1 LAERI
6 WVLAAVALF
15 SGWHWQQLER
25 PMPSPGELALL
36 AVLAAVPA
44 VIAGLG
50 RRRLAIMAA
59 VPATLTAIWRAF
71 GYLPW
76 DRGHEVYPL
85 RIVSGV
91 HDGARS
97 WFETSTPFDPSRF
110 ATTSGLLD
118 LCFFGLMAVFAWL
131 LIDGR
136 FALAGLACAFALY
149 AIPSTAVGM
158 GSAGLRAAI
167 FLLLALAILAVCQ
180 RRVPLGGSAIGQ
192 LSVLAVATVVAGL
205 VIGSAPGVAKGALFD
220 WRHWNPLAGDGAQVS
235 VGYVWNQDYG
245 PLHWPK
251 QTTTVF
257 QVQSARPHYWKA
269 GVLTV
274 FDGNHWVAPDSAP
287 SYGNYHQADAIG
299 MPVSSETS
307 NELHPDT
314 GSDITQVGFTIEA
327 LADPRVLS
335 TGQPLRYTFAS
346 PIDAQLFTDGSVEA
360 SSDLPRGA
368 SYTVRAYSP
377 NPKPKQLSEVG
388 NAFPASVAQSVVVNH
403 AAIPVWGGT
412 TKKRVPVPIDSR
424 LVAASNQAWHA
435 SGADEP
441 GTSEYGAVVALESYF
456 HGKPFTYDQ
465 TPPVGPGPVLA
476 HFMLH
481 SHRGYCQ
488 MYSGSMALV
497 LRLHGIP
504 ARVAYGFTEGAQTQT
519 GYKVTDRDAHAWVE
533 AFFPKYG
540 WIPFEPTPTRNLP
553 EVQASTTNASW
564 VKSIGDQKNATQF
577 GIQSHQ
583 LRRRLVGAAG
593 PHVPNPGHGHGSS
606 GGGAPGVV
614 AARPGGHSFFVWAIS
629 AAAILIAVLAVVKLV
644 AVRWRYLRRG
654 PRGQASAAY
663 HELATYIGDQGVR
676 VNANATFE
684 ELAGLVEHTWG
695 VDASALAKAGSAA
708 RYAPP
713 QIAARAGHDVRPA
726 LRRIRRDL
734 RKSID
739 LRDRAMGSLRL
750 RSMLAQTTHLD

>member
-1 LAERI
+1 
-6 WVLAAVALF
+6 V
-15 SGWHWQQLER
+15 
-25 PMPSPGELALL
+25 
-36 AVLAAVPA
+36 
-44 VIAGLG
+44 
-50 RRRLAIMAA
+50 
-59 VPATLTAIWRAF
+59 
-71 GYLPW
+71 
-76 DRGHEVYPL
+76 
-85 RIVSGV
+85 
-91 HDGARS
+91 
-97 WFETSTPFDPSRF
+97 
-110 ATTSGLLD
+110 D
-118 LCFFGLMAVFAWL
+118 LCFFALMAVFAWL

-136 FALAGLACAFALY
+136 FALAALACAFALY

-205 VIGSAPGVAKGALFD
+205 VVGSAPGVAKGALFD
-220 WRHWNPLAGDGAQVS
+220 WRHWNPLAGNGPQVS

-245 PLHWPK
+245 PLRWPK

-257 QVQSARPHYWKA
+257 QVQSAHPHYWKA

-274 FDGNHWVAPDSAP
+274 FDGAHWVSSPATQA
-287 SYGNYHQADAIG
+287 NYHATDAIG
-299 MPVSSETS
+299 IPTSEETS
-307 NELHPDT
+307 KELHPDSP
-314 GSDITQVGFTIEA
+314 SDITQVGFTVEA
-327 LADPRVLS
+327 LADFRLLS
-335 TGQPLRYTFAS
+335 TGQPLRYSLTS
-346 PIDAQLFTDGSVEA
+346 PIDASLTTDGSVIA
-360 SSDLPRGA
+360 TGNLPRGA
-368 SYTVRAYSP
+368 TYTVRAYSP
-377 NPKPKQLSEVG
+377 NPKPKQLAEVG

-403 AAIPVWGGT
+403 AAIPVWGST
-412 TKKRVPVPIDSR
+412 TKKRVLVPIDSR
-424 LVAASNQAWHA
+424 LIAASNQAWHA

-456 HGKPFTYDQ
+456 HGKQFHYDQ
-465 TPPVGPGPVLA
+465 TPPVGAGPVLA
-476 HFMLH
+476 YFMLH

-504 ARVAYGFTEGAQTQT
+504 ARVAYGFTEGSQTQT

-533 AFFPKYG
+533 AYFPKYG

-553 EVQASTTNASW
+553 EVQASTTNAAW
-564 VKSIGDQKNATQF
+564 VHSIGDTKNAQQF
-577 GIQSHQ
+577 GIQSTQ
-583 LRRRLVGAAG
+583 LQSRLVRGGG
-593 PHVPNPGHGHGSS
+593 PNGNIPGRGHGAG
-606 GGGAPGVV
+606 GGGAPDVV
-614 AARPGGHSFFVWAIS
+614 AARSGGHSFFLWAIS
-629 AAAILIAVLAVVKLV
+629 AATILIAVLATVKLV

-695 VDASALAKAGSAA
+695 VDASPLARAGSAA

-713 QIAARAGHDVRPA
+713 QIADRAGHEVRPA

-739 LRDRAMGSLRL
+739 LRDRAVGSLRL